1 MPKRSNP
8 GRRALDNV
16 GGKAR
21 AHGDAGEG
29 ARLAAILDAAQ
40 AEDVI
45 VGEENVEI
53 PSSSLSA
60 VGEVIAESSITS
72 AKPENE
78 DVSSSTLQ
86 DEQELSSQQH
96 QFSEL

>member
-1 MPKRSNP
+1 MGPEPLAKSSETELPKTPEPLNP
-8 GRRALDNV
+8 EVSKTPEPPVVNPEISEPSEAPAKAASESEDPVDATTIAPDN
-16 GGKAR
+16 
-21 AHGDAGEG
+21 
-29 ARLAAILDAAQ
+29 

-53 PSSSLSA
+53 PSSSL
-60 VGEVIAESSITS
+60 
-72 AKPENE
+72 
-78 DVSSSTLQ
+78 Q